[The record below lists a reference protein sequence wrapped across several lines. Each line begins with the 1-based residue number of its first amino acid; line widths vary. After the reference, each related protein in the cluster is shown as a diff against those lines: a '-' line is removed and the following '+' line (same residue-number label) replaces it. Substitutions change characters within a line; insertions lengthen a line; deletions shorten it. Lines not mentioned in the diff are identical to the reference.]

1 MSDDETPTETNES
14 TPRAFR
20 YDESKGG
27 EPSADDE
34 EPSALEGETEHDDQ
48 EAVPALEAATSL
60 SRAEAD
66 EETTHES
73 PLEELTG
80 RIGERQ
86 SETGDTPF
94 DELFDE
100 ESVDEIDPDQLW
112 EKLQGS
118 SDEPTEGAIDE
129 PEIRT
134 IPKRKYCHQCEYFT
148 EPPVVGCTNEKTKI
162 LEMPSMDSF
171 RVADCP
177 KILEDESLERDHR

>member
-1 MSDDETPTETNES
+1 MSNDEKPTESDES
-14 TPRAFR
+14 TPRETALS
-20 YDESKGG
+20 YDES
-27 EPSADDE
+27 EDDAPSADEE
-34 EPSALEGETEHDDQ
+34 EPSALEGKADYDDQ
-48 EAVPALEAATSL
+48 EAIPALEAATSL

-66 EETTHES
+66 PETTHES

-80 RIGERQ
+80 RIGDRR
-86 SETGDTPF
+86 TDDTPF

-112 EKLQGS
+112 GELQGPS
-118 SDEPTEGAIDE
+118 EEPTEPAVDE

-148 EPPVVGCTNEKTKI
+148 EPPVVGCTNEETEI